1 MTRILVMAKAPVPGE
16 AKTRLGAVVGPV
28 AAAELAAAALLDTLL
43 ACAEAFPE
51 TRRHLAL
58 TGDLEAA
65 ISSDEIARSLEGWDV
80 FEQVGPTFAE
90 RLAHAHA
97 TVADRG
103 SGPVVQIGMDT
114 PQVTPTLLLAT
125 AAGLGCPDDSAPD
138 AVLGRCS
145 DGGWWVLAMRDG
157 RQASCLVDVEMSTS
171 RTYEDTLAA
180 LTGAGLR
187 VSGAKVL
194 RDVDTVADAEYVASL
209 AGGSRFADA
218 WRRWVAHSDRS
229 RGPSDQSGTG
239 MAPNDR

>member
-114 PQVTPTLLLAT
+114 PQVTPALLLAVDAT
-125 AAGLGCPDDSAPD
+125 LEGTNVPERSDAGRPD
-138 AVLGRCS
+138 AVLGRAD
-145 DGGWWVLAMRDG
+145 DGGWWVLALRDG
-157 RQASCLVDVEMSTS
+157 RLASCLEGVAMSTTS
-171 RTYEDTLAA
+171 TYEDTLRA
-180 LTGAGLR
+180 LVDAGLR
-187 VSGAKVL
+187 VSTTRVL
-194 RDVDTVADAEYVASL
+194 RDVDTAADAEGVAAEAADSE
-209 AGGSRFADA
+209 FAES
-218 WRRWVAHSDRS
+218 WQRLRS
-229 RGPSDQSGTG
+229 PNKPRG
-239 MAPNDR
+239 